1 LNLLFLHGFS
11 FFTLSFRVRKIRG
24 GSERHYYS
32 RSDLREQV
40 SGFVRL
46 CATELLGIGAA
57 TYEIVFF
64 KDRTTSEKKGFLL
77 FYIDPRTLFTWH
89 NATYQYGSPKAV
101 RNRDRKG
108 ATLLPADRLL
118 VFRLPAKY
126 QRLSQKTKI
135 VRELGGLNVF
145 RVAEEQQREK
155 GSVYNF
161 KEHHRAE
168 QLALASATR
177 ETGWSMGGILGE
189 TFLEYYGVW
198 RYLVYNRFAIE
209 LRDEILNTL
218 NAAIKRI
225 SPNFGPETA
234 MVIKGV
240 PTLEDVEKAFQ
251 DLQSGSRSLVSLVE
265 QFSL

>member
-1 LNLLFLHGFS
+1 LDDRHCHS
-11 FFTLSFRVRKIRG
+11 RADLS
-24 GSERHYYS
+24 
-32 RSDLREQV
+32 DQV
-40 SGFVRL
+40 SEFVRL
-46 CATELLGIGAA
+46 CATELLGIGSA

-64 KDRTTSEKKGFLL
+64 KDRTTSEMKGFLF
-77 FYIDPRTLFTWH
+77 FYINPRTLFLRR
-89 NATYQYGSPKAV
+89 NATYQYGSPEAFH
-101 RNRDRKG
+101 NRDRKG
-108 ATLLPADRLL
+108 ATLLPEDRLL

-126 QRLSQKTKI
+126 QHLRRRTKI
-135 VRELGGLNVF
+135 VRELDGLNVF
-145 RVAEEQQREK
+145 RVTEEQQREK

-209 LRDEILNTL
+209 LRDGILSTL

-234 MVIKGV
+234 MVIKGL